1 MCPIASGPS
10 PANKPACLPRKFMR
24 LEFDSA
30 TASLPHVSSG
40 TFDDFGFPDENGIDA
55 LLKKGVAAAQG
66 GDRDAARKL
75 LSRASAIDPQCED
88 AWMWLA
94 SISEYPEELLA
105 FLDRVL
111 SINPENSRA
120 VEWRQATRSL
130 LAKNFVQRAVAAREQ
145 DNDALAGRCV
155 DQAIDFD
162 PDFAPAWFVRA
173 SMAEDDDQK
182 LEFLDR
188 VLKLDPEHDSAKS
201 AVAAIFA
208 ARAQTAFD
216 AARQAATDGD
226 HEKAMEVLDAY
237 LEDVPNSVEAWTL
250 RSELSPAF
258 EQKFEALEKALEID
272 PDNAATKEALAA
284 VYAARAQAAFE
295 NAKQAA
301 AVGDHEKAMEMLDAY
316 LADVPD
322 SVEAWT
328 LKSEFSSDVD
338 QKIEALEKALEADPE
353 NSATKASLA
362 AIYAARSQ
370 AAFEEAKQTAM
381 AGDQAKAME
390 MLDAYLEDVPHSGEA
405 WLLKSHLSSSVE
417 QKIEALEKALEFD
430 PENAAARSGLAFL
443 ALTFG
448 ATKEAT
454 TTAPAV
460 EAAVADEPQADPYAD
475 LAESFSPEESFAAQ
489 PTEESVEV
497 VEENVYHFS
506 TQEEVEET
514 QAEELW
520 AQPEET
526 VEDEQPRSV
535 EELFGPVHVSVDAE
549 HETVES
555 FSPFESKVSD
565 ETPAEMQSEENA
577 APTEDYKIH
586 DTFVAAGPDEASA
599 AQPSGATCPFCGS
612 SNEPQ
617 SFDCSSCNARLT
629 LSDIEALLTHREVN
643 RDFIQAAVT
652 QMEADWNLREFN
664 EAEMTALGLGHLN
677 LGNFDA
683 GLKYLQEAS
692 RLDTNNVILAGQ
704 VNSLAIRMDEISRQ
718 NEINET
724 RLTGKRILVVDDSPT
739 VRKLISGKL
748 EKSGHLVICA
758 SDGVEALEQLEAGL
772 PDLVLLDITMPR
784 MDGYEVCKQ
793 IRSNPQ
799 AKDLPV
805 VMISGKDGFFDK
817 VRGRM
822 AGSTGYVTKPFGP
835 ETLMKALETYLL
847 PEA

>member
-1 MCPIASGPS
+1 MCPITSGPS
-10 PANKPACLPRKFMR
+10 PTDKPACLPRKFMR

-30 TASLPHVSSG
+30 TATLPPVSSG
-40 TFDDFGFPDENGIDA
+40 SFDDFGFPDENGIDV

-75 LSRASAIDPQCED
+75 LSRASAINPQCED

-145 DNDALAGRCV
+145 DNDALAARCV

-162 PDFAPAWFVRA
+162 ANFAPAWFVRA
-173 SMAEDDDQK
+173 SMAEDDDEK
-182 LEFLDR
+182 LEFLGR
-188 VLKLDPEHDSAKS
+188 VLELDPEHDNAKG
-201 AVAAIFA
+201 AVAAIHA
-208 ARAQTAFD
+208 ERTQAAFD
-216 AARQAATDGD
+216 DARQAATDGD
-226 HEKAMEVLDAY
+226 QERTMAILDSY
-237 LEDVPNSVEAWTL
+237 LEDVPDSVEGWTL
-250 RSELSPAF
+250 KSDLSLDV
-258 EQKFEALEKALEID
+258 EKKIVALEKALEID
-272 PDNAATKEALAA
+272 PQNAATKAA
-284 VYAARAQAAFE
+284 V
-295 NAKQAA
+295 
-301 AVGDHEKAMEMLDAY
+301 
-316 LADVPD
+316 
-322 SVEAWT
+322 
-328 LKSEFSSDVD
+328 
-338 QKIEALEKALEADPE
+338 
-353 NSATKASLA
+353 A
-362 AIYAARSQ
+362 AIYATRSQ
-370 AAFEEAKQTAM
+370 AAFEEARQTAM
-381 AGDQAKAME
+381 AGDQAKALE
-390 MLDAYLEDVPHSGEA
+390 MLDAYLEDVPHSVEA

-475 LAESFSPEESFAAQ
+475 LTESFSSEESFAAQ
-489 PTEESVEV
+489 PTEESIEV
-497 VEENVYHFS
+497 VEENDHHFA

-514 QAEELW
+514 PVEMHSTQTEE
-520 AQPEET
+520 A
-526 VEDEQPRSV
+526 VEAEQPRAV

-549 HETVES
+549 SETVES

-565 ETPAEMQSEENA
+565 DVPAEMQFEENA
-577 APTEDYKIH
+577 VPTEDYENH
-586 DTFVAAGPDEASA
+586 DTFVAVGQDEVSA
-599 AQPSGATCPFCGS
+599 VQPSGATCPFCGS
-612 SNEPQ
+612 SNDPQ
-617 SFDCSSCNARLT
+617 AFDCGSCNARLT
-629 LSDIEALLTHREVN
+629 LSDIEALLADREVN
-643 RDFIQAAVT
+643 RDFLQAAVT

-664 EAEMTALGLGHLN
+664 ETEMTALGLGHLN

-692 RLDTNNVILAGQ
+692 RLDANNVILSGQ
-704 VNSLAIRMDEISRQ
+704 VNALAIRMDEISRQ